1 LRKLAAIV
9 LCLSFLLSL
18 NSVQVQAY
26 PPPVPELKR
35 LEKFL
40 INQINADLGL
50 VRESPDSSIPP
61 TYWLMSDNLLAH
73 LALRP
78 YHREESD
85 LIKKSL
91 EKYGYLRDGLHEV
104 LLGEKIPLPL
114 LTPRTVTV
122 TNGPTY
128 SIKTE
133 VRDGKLMDDW
143 IDYADLLLYVAVSE
157 ENGGRREMAKHY
169 FYRARDLWNGIGL
182 FDKPTRQDGFYSTYK
197 LALLLYV
204 SRLLQEPL
212 PYTRTLEEILWRFQR
227 EDGGARSHYL
237 GNFTS
242 NREANTETASII
254 LIAYNYGF
262 DKAHEMLFTSPYPE
276 VFSDKEVERRKQ
288 WFTNKENRDRFLNA
302 KKFYD
307 DAVKFFEARS
317 FEQAIVAG
325 KDATSLYWE
334 AVRAEERYQEGT
346 REAIRGSL
354 FLASIMV
361 AFLLVYWRR
370 HWILRLIRRSAH

>member
-1 LRKLAAIV
+1 
-9 LCLSFLLSL
+9 
-18 NSVQVQAY
+18 
-26 PPPVPELKR
+26 
-35 LEKFL
+35 
-40 INQINADLGL
+40 
-50 VRESPDSSIPP
+50 
-61 TYWLMSDNLLAH
+61 MSDNLLAH

-85 LIKKSL
+85 LIRKGL
-91 EKYGYLRDGLHEV
+91 EKYGHLRDGLHEV
-104 LLGEKIPLPL
+104 LLGEKLSLPL
-114 LTPRTVTV
+114 LTPRIVTV
-122 TNGPTY
+122 TNCSAY

-157 ENGGRREMAKHY
+157 ENNGRREMAKHY
-169 FYRARDLWNGIGL
+169 FFRARDLWNGIGL

-197 LALLLYV
+197 LALLLYA

-212 PYTRTLEEILWRFQR
+212 PYVRTLEEILWRFQR
-227 EDGGARSHYL
+227 SDGGVRSHYL

-254 LIAYNYGF
+254 LIAHNYGF
-262 DKAHEMLFTSPYPE
+262 DKAHEMLFTPPYPE

-288 WFTNKENRDRFLNA
+288 WFTNKENRDKFLNA

-361 AFLLVYWRR
+361 AFLLVYWWR